1 MYLHVDVHENDKTFS
16 FSCVEFEK
24 QRLGAIRPL
33 EEMMEGSHL
42 HGNEDQ
48 WKALCETRFG
58 LTVNF
63 AKSAHSLPLH
73 DSV

>member
-1 MYLHVDVHENDKTFS
+1 MFMYLYTDGKMNF
-16 FSCVEFEK
+16 FLFLAEFEK

-63 AKSAHSLPLH
+63 ADSAHYLSIH
-73 DSV
+73 HSV